1 VVLERVG
8 TAVAP
13 GGFGWMGGTGTSAYI
28 DPDRRLAAVL
38 LTQRSMESSLPPPFM
53 QRFWA
58 AVYRGL

>member
-1 VVLERVG
+1 
-8 TAVAP
+8 
-13 GGFGWMGGTGTSAYI
+13 MGGTGTSAYI